1 MSLLLIT
8 LYFTGQL
15 IFSPVF
21 HYAELHLGLAGTLFI
36 LAAVVSSGIIFG
48 FFFKPLEDDGNDN
61 NNYIGNVNLAFEKD
75 ISDETMGPKDVAEVE
90 ENLEESFS
98 KSYLQILRSLPM
110 MILMTSHLF
119 MHLG

>member
-1 MSLLLIT
+1 MS

-21 HYAELHLGLAGTLFI
+21 HFAELHLGLAGTLFI

-48 FFFKPLEDDGNDN
+48 FLFKPLEDDVKDDN
-61 NNYIGNVNLAFEKD
+61 NFIGNVNLAFEKN
-75 ISDETMGPKDVAEVE
+75 ITYETVDPIHVAEVE
-90 ENLEESFS
+90 ENRGESFS
-98 KSYLQILRSLPM
+98 ESYLLFRSLPM
-110 MILMTSHLF
+110 MVLMTSHFF

>member
-1 MSLLLIT
+1 MS

-21 HYAELHLGLAGTLFI
+21 HFAELHLGLAGTLFI

-48 FFFKPLEDDGNDN
+48 FFFKPLEDDVKDN
-61 NNYIGNVNLAFEKD
+61 NNFIGNVNLAFEKNLAE
-75 ISDETMGPKDVAEVE
+75 ETVDPKHVAEVE
-90 ENLEESFS
+90 ENRGKSFS
-98 KSYLQILRSLPM
+98 ESYLLFRSLPM
-110 MILMTSHLF
+110 MVLMTSHFF